1 MVEAT
6 ANARRMVDLVVAVST
21 YKQAGTPVPV
31 GHPFEWLNAFDIDEL
46 RDLLAEAYG
55 AFRHA
60 VDAEI
65 PWYDFEA
72 ALQEWHE
79 SAIAVRSEML
89 AAAFSAPADEVPLT
103 PPVLTTECGA
113 DA

>member
-1 MVEAT
+1 
-6 ANARRMVDLVVAVST
+6 
-21 YKQAGTPVPV
+21 
-31 GHPFEWLNAFDIDEL
+31 
-46 RDLLAEAYG
+46 LLAEAYG